1 MKNLINWI
9 VNNFERI
16 YIFILFLI
24 SFLIVAF
31 LFPGEGNF
39 RYEFQKGKPW
49 LHEDLVAPFDF
60 AIHKL
65 DDDLLSERDAVNKNF
80 KPYFN
85 YNEQIGTR
93 RIEEFKKEFDKKWE
107 LYLSD
112 KKEARNDPVLRKNL
126 ITFNAD
132 SVHMLYDF
140 TNKLIAGIYKNGI
153 LEFEEDYEYENQAP
167 FAIEVIKDKIVHEIE
182 YNKAFTLKSAY
193 TFIINSLNEHKVEG
207 HLNHS
212 IEFIENLHLN
222 KFIEPNLFFNKETS
236 EKVKNEELNSISLTS
251 GIVHEGERIIYKGEV
266 VDEDRFR
273 ILESLKKA
281 YLSSLQ
287 ITANRSLLIFGRLI
301 IVFFVFLIMYLFLLR
316 FRSNVLNSRRKA
328 FFILL
333 MMVSTVAVSKVV
345 HDINELNIYIIP
357 FVILPLLINTFYDSR
372 LAIFTHFVTIL
383 IVGFFAPNSFEFVL
397 LQFIAG
403 IVAIMGLKK
412 IQKRSH
418 FLNSALL
425 AVLSYFFIYF
435 GVSIYQEGNI
445 KSIEWINFAWFAGNG
460 VLLLLSYP
468 LVYVFE
474 RIFKFLSDITLLE
487 LADTNQRLL
496 RQLAEKAPGTFQH
509 SMQVANLAE
518 EVIREIGGNPLLVR
532 TGALYHDIGKLH
544 NPHFFTENQISG
556 NNPHDE
562 MSYLESAETIINHVV
577 TGEEMAKKA
586 KLPEQIIDFIVT
598 HHGTTKTQYFYR
610 LYKKEK
616 PDDKEIDDK
625 FSYPGPKPFSKETAI
640 LMMADSLEAASRS
653 LKSYTE
659 EALNELTSNIV
670 DNQMK
675 EKQFD
680 NANITLHEIAEAKR
694 IFLAKLQNIYHARIE
709 YPKEN

>member
-1 MKNLINWI
+1 MKNLINSI
-9 VNNFERI
+9 VGNFERI

-24 SFLIVAF
+24 SFLIVAY

-49 LHEDLVAPFDF
+49 LHEDLIAPFDF
-60 AIHKL
+60 AIYKL
-65 DDDLLSERDAVNKNF
+65 DGDLLSERDAVNKNF

-85 YNEQIGTR
+85 YNEQIGTK
-93 RIEEFKKEFDKKWE
+93 RIEEFKKEFEKKWE

-112 KKEARNDPVLRKNL
+112 KKQAKNDPVLKKNL
-126 ITFNAD
+126 ISYNVD

-140 TNKLIAGIYKNGI
+140 TNKIIVSIYKNGI

-167 FAIEVIKDKIVHEIE
+167 FAIEVIKDKIAHEIE
-182 YNKAFTLKSAY
+182 YSKAFTLKSAY
-193 TFIINSLNEHKVEG
+193 TFIINSLNEHKIEG
-207 HLNHS
+207 HHNHS
-212 IEFIENLHLN
+212 IGFIENLHLN
-222 KFIEPNLFFNKETS
+222 KFIEPNLFYDKETS
-236 EKVKNEELNSISLTS
+236 EKVKNEELNRISLTS

-273 ILESLKKA
+273 ILESLKTS

-301 IVFFVFLIMYLFLLR
+301 IVFFVFLIMYLFLVR
-316 FRSNVLNSRRKA
+316 FRSNVLNSRGKT

-333 MMVSTVAVSKVV
+333 MIVATVAVSKIV
-345 HDINELNIYIIP
+345 HDINDLNIYIIP

-372 LAIFTHFVTIL
+372 LALFTHFVTIL
-383 IVGFFAPNSFEFVL
+383 IVGFFAPNPFEFIL

-403 IVAIMGLKK
+403 IVAIIGLKK
-412 IQKRSH
+412 IQKRAH

-435 GVSIYQEGNI
+435 GVSIYQEGSI
-445 KSIEWINFAWFAGNG
+445 KSMEWINFAWFAGNG

-487 LADTNQRLL
+487 LADTNQSLL

-518 EVIREIGGNPLLVR
+518 EVVREIGGNPLLVR

-556 NNPHDE
+556 TNPHDE
-562 MSYLESAETIINHVV
+562 LSYAESAGIIINHVII
-577 TGEEMAKKA
+577 GEKMAKKA

-610 LYKKEK
+610 LYKKEN
-616 PDDKEIDDK
+616 PDDHEADDK
-625 FSYPGPKPFSKETAI
+625 FSYPGPKPFTKETAV

-659 EALNELTSNIV
+659 QALNELTNNII
-670 DNQMK
+670 DSQMK

-709 YPKEN
+709 YPKEA

>member
-1 MKNLINWI
+1 MKKLINWI
-9 VNNFERI
+9 VDNFERI
-16 YIFILFLI
+16 YIFTLFII
-24 SFLIVAF
+24 SFLIVAY

-39 RYEFQKGKPW
+39 RYEFQKGQPW

-60 AIHKL
+60 AIYKL
-65 DDDLLSERDAVNKNF
+65 EDDLVNERDAVNKNF

-85 YNEQIGTR
+85 YNEQIGTQKLKKF
-93 RIEEFKKEFDKKWE
+93 ENEFEKKWE

-112 KKEARNDPVLRKNL
+112 KKEAKNDPVLKKNL
-126 ITFNAD
+126 IKYNAD
-132 SVHMLYDF
+132 SVHLLYNF
-140 TNKLIAGIYKNGI
+140 TNKLIINIYKNGI

-167 FAIEVIKDKIVHEIE
+167 FAIKIIKDKVAHEIE
-182 YNKAFTLKSAY
+182 YSQAYTLKSAY
-193 TFIINSLNEHKVEG
+193 TFIINNLNEQKKEG
-207 HLNHS
+207 HLNYS
-212 IEFIENLHLN
+212 VEFIENLHLN
-222 KFIEPNLFFNKETS
+222 KFIEPNLFYDKKTS
-236 EKVKNEELNSISLTS
+236 EKVKNKQLNSISLTR

-266 VDEDRFR
+266 IDDDRFR
-273 ILESLKKA
+273 VLESLKA
-281 YLSSLQ
+281 SYLSSLQ

-301 IVFFVFLIMYLFLLR
+301 IVFFAFLIIYLFLIR
-316 FRSNVLNSRRKA
+316 FRQNVLNSRRKT

-333 MMVSTVAVSKVV
+333 MIVATIAVSKVV
-345 HDINELNIYIIP
+345 HDINELNIYIVP
-357 FVILPLLINTFYDSR
+357 FIILPLLINTFYDSR
-372 LAIFTHFVTIL
+372 LALFTHFVTIL
-383 IVGFFAPNSFEFVL
+383 IVGFFAPNSFEFIL
-397 LQFIAG
+397 LQFMAG
-403 IVAIMGLKK
+403 IVAIIGLKK

-418 FLNSALL
+418 FLNSAIL

-487 LADTNQRLL
+487 LADTNQPLL

-518 EVIREIGGNPLLVR
+518 EVVREIGGNPMLVR

-544 NPHFFTENQISG
+544 KPHFFTENQISAT
-556 NNPHDE
+556 NPHDDI
-562 MSYLESAETIINHVV
+562 SHTESAEIIINHVII
-577 TGEEMAKKA
+577 GSEMAKKA
-586 KLPEQIIDFIVT
+586 KLPRQIIDFIVT

-616 PDDKEIDDK
+616 TSALNIDDI
-625 FSYPGPKPFSKETAI
+625 FSYPGPKAFTKETAV
-640 LMMADSLEAASRS
+640 LMMADSIEAASRS
-653 LKSYTE
+653 LKSYTRQ
-659 EALNELTSNIV
+659 ALNELINNIV

-680 NANITLHEIAEAKR
+680 DANITLHEIAEAKR
-694 IFLAKLQNIYHARIE
+694 IFLAKLQNIYHTRIE
-709 YPKEN
+709 YPKES

>member
-153 LEFEEDYEYENQAP
+153 LEFEEDYGYENQAP

>member
-9 VNNFERI
+9 VGNFERI

-24 SFLIVAF
+24 SFLIVAY

-39 RYEFQKGKPW
+39 RYEFQKGQPW

-60 AIHKL
+60 AIYKL
-65 DDDLLSERDAVNKNF
+65 DDDLFSERDEVNKNF
-80 KPYFN
+80 KPYFD
-85 YNEQIGTR
+85 YNEQIGTQKVD
-93 RIEEFKKEFDKKWE
+93 EFKKEFEKKWE
-107 LYLSD
+107 LYLLN
-112 KKEARNDPVLRKNL
+112 KKEAKNDPVLKKNL
-126 ITFNAD
+126 VRYNAD
-132 SVHMLYDF
+132 SVHILYNL
-140 TNKLIAGIYKNGI
+140 TNKLIESIYKNGI

-167 FAIEVIKDKIVHEIE
+167 FAIEVIKDKVAHEIE
-182 YNKAFTLKSAY
+182 YSKAFTLKSAY
-193 TFIINSLNEHKVEG
+193 TFMINSLNEHKIEG

-212 IEFIENLHLN
+212 IEFIESLHLN
-222 KFIEPNLFFNKETS
+222 KFIEPNLFYNKETS

-273 ILESLKKA
+273 ILESLKMS

-333 MMVSTVAVSKVV
+333 MIVSTIAVSSVV
-345 HDINELNIYIIP
+345 HDIGELNIYIIP

-372 LAIFTHFVTIL
+372 LAIFTHIVTIL
-383 IVGFFAPNSFEFVL
+383 IVGFFAPNPFEFIL

-403 IVAIMGLKK
+403 IVAIIGLKK
-412 IQKRSH
+412 IQKRAH

-445 KSIEWINFAWFAGNG
+445 NSIEWINFAWFAGNG

-487 LADTNQRLL
+487 LADTNQKLL

-518 EVIREIGGNPLLVR
+518 EVVRDIGGNPLLVR

-556 NNPHDE
+556 INPHDE
-562 MSYLESAETIINHVV
+562 LGYSESAEIIINHVII
-577 TGEEMAKKA
+577 GEEMARKA

-610 LYKKEK
+610 LYKKEN
-616 PDDKEIDDK
+616 PDDQEIDSK
-625 FSYPGPKPFSKETAI
+625 FSYPGPKPFSKETAV

-653 LKSYTE
+653 LKIYTE
-659 EALNELTSNIV
+659 QTLNELTSNII

-680 NANITLHEIAEAKR
+680 NADITLHEIAEAKR